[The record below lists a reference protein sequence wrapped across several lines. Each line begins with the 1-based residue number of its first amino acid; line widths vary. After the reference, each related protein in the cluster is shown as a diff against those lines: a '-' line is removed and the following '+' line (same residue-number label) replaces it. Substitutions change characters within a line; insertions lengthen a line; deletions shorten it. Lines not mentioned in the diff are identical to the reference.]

1 MLSLWISQFHILKL
15 TQNCKFFWAFK
26 NIIVQHFATYLLQ
39 TAVHLSFMFW
49 VFFFFYIHTGVLPE
63 ARKILKP
70 EPRLPQKIN
79 QLPNKI

>member
-49 VFFFFYIHTGVLPE
+49 GFFFTYTQVSF
-63 ARKILKP
+63 LKQ
-70 EPRLPQKIN
+70 EKS
-79 QLPNKI
+79 

>member
-49 VFFFFYIHTGVLPE
+49 GFFFYIHTGVLLE